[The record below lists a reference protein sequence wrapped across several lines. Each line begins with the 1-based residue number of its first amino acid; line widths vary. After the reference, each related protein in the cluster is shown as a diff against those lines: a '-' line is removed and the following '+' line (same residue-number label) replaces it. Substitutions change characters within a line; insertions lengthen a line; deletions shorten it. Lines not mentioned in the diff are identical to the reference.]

1 MTLDTDRLRQLDHAH
16 LWHPYT
22 DTNTYERAPHR
33 CIVRAEGVHL
43 YQADGR
49 SLLDGISSWWS
60 VALGH
65 GHPRVVEAIQRQAA
79 TLQHTILATLAH
91 PPAIELA
98 ARLADSL
105 PDPLRHVY
113 FAADGSS
120 AVDAALKMARQYW
133 IFQGDPRRVNFVAL
147 ENAYHGDSLGAMGVG
162 LMDWFRGP
170 YADLVKPAWF
180 APSPHLPPD
189 GSDDE
194 VRAAQQVQDALT
206 ALEAHLAEHTAT
218 TAAVIAEPLCQA
230 AAGIRIYPP
239 QYLAGLRALC
249 DKYQVLL
256 IADEIATGFGRTGSW
271 LACDQAGIVP
281 DIVCLGKALTAGY
294 LPLSATVATSAVY
307 DAFRAPPG
315 EKRVF
320 WDGHTFC
327 GNPITAAAA
336 IAALDVFQEDDI
348 VARAQPQMR
357 QLDAAFADLATLPG
371 VAHHRSLGMIAMLT
385 VAPEA
390 GGADTA
396 ARAANRA
403 VELGLFIR
411 PLGEVLYL
419 WPPLTTT
426 ATELNAM
433 TGILRQALQEAL

>member
-1 MTLDTDRLRQLDHAH
+1 MNPDELRRKDHAH

-22 DTNTYERAPHR
+22 DIATYEAAPHR

-49 SLLDGISSWWS
+49 ALLDGISSWWS

-79 TLQHTILATLAH
+79 TLQHCILATLAH
-91 PPAIELA
+91 PPIIELA
-98 ARLADSL
+98 ARLVDTL
-105 PDPLRHVY
+105 PAPLRHAY

-133 IFQGDPRRVNFVAL
+133 IFRGEPGRVNFVAL

-162 LMDWFRGP
+162 LMEWFRGP
-170 YADLVKPAWF
+170 YADLVRPAWF
-180 APSPHLPPD
+180 TPSPHLP
-189 GSDDE
+189 GAVDDPARE
-194 VRAAQQVQDALT
+194 ARRVRESLA
-206 ALEAHLAEHTAT
+206 ALEAHLAEHADT
-218 TAAVIAEPLCQA
+218 TAAVIVEPLCQA
-230 AAGIRIYPP
+230 AAGIRIYPAE
-239 QYLAGLRALC
+239 YLGGLRALC
-249 DKYQVLL
+249 DRHRVLL
-256 IADEIATGFGRTGSW
+256 IADEIATGLGRTGTW

-294 LPLSATVATSAVY
+294 LPLSAAVATAEVY
-307 DAFRAPPG
+307 DAFRAAPG

-336 IAALDVFQEDDI
+336 LAALDVFREEDV
-348 VARAQPQMR
+348 VARAQPRMR
-357 QLDAAFADLATLPG
+357 RLAEIFAGLATLPG
-371 VAHHRSLGMIAMLT
+371 VADHRSLGMIGMCA
-385 VAPEA
+385 VQEDA
-390 GGADTA
+390 GGAATA
-396 ARAANRA
+396 ARAAARA
-403 VELGLFIR
+403 LELGLFTR

-419 WPPLTTT
+419 WPPLSST
-426 ATELNAM
+426 AEEIDAM
-433 TGILRQALQEAL
+433 GALLGQALRESL